1 MRAKGVPSQILQ
13 KRKLAIA
20 GVKTLWG
27 RGIRILAISKYAKVM
42 ILIFDTLSQV
52 CLISRQLFYAI
63 SS

>member
-1 MRAKGVPSQILQ
+1 MVAKVVPSQILQ
-13 KRKLAIA
+13 KRELEIA
-20 GVKTLWG
+20 GGKTLWG
-27 RGIRILAISKYAKVM
+27 RGIRILAISKYSKVN